1 MPQII
6 DVPGQGQVEFPDG
19 MSDAQI
25 VAAIQRN
32 TPRKPNAEAMNPEV
46 NIGPMSIKGETSTG
60 FNPAAA
66 IIKAGQAVDS
76 VNKGLTQLKYG
87 PGDWIKEKL
96 GMQPSGVS
104 AALAADQEFAKQPMA
119 DLKEVHPGSTMI
131 GDVAAAAGVPWRAL
145 PAVAA
150 AEYGDPLERFQKGV
164 ATYLGGKLAQKGGEI
179 ASRTFSKSQTEATQ
193 QTAANAVRDG
203 AVDTATM
210 AGYKTVPS
218 LSNGS
223 LAGRII
229 EGATGKEKATQL
241 AASENQPLTDY
252 LVRKAFD
259 LPDDA
264 PLVHATMKAVREKAS
279 LDGYAPV
286 RQVPRIPTD
295 LQYLADVKAL
305 TSRADNAAKD
315 FGALVESDVKPLA
328 KKLSSIKS
336 FTGDSAVDAVAIF
349 REKASDLYAND
360 NATLGKAYR
369 KAAEAVEGQIDR
381 SVAKTKPDLIPDYRA
396 ARTKMAQSFDVE
408 KAIREGQGT
417 VDAQVLGRLYGK
429 TPDRMTGELALIGRT
444 ANAMPQVM
452 AIPKAGWSSP
462 VTAMDSGIGT
472 LGGILAGNPAPL
484 LFPAL
489 RVAGRYG
496 LMSGPGQRMLTKPKY
511 QPNALAGTMSGL
523 LDNPMAPY
531 VAGLLGYEAT
541 R

>member
-193 QTAANAVRDG
+193 QAAANAVRDG

-315 FGALVESDVKPLA
+315 FGALVQSDVKPLA

-349 REKASDLYAND
+349 REKASDLYANG

-369 KAAEAVEGQIDR
+369 KAAEAVEAQIDR

-429 TPDRMTGELALIGRT
+429 APGRMTGELALIGRT

-462 VTAMDSGIGT
+462 ITAMDSGIGT

-511 QPNALAGTMSGL
+511 KPNALAGTMSGL

-531 VAGLLGYEAT
+531 AAGLLGYEAT